1 MVQTFSPPVPGFDR
15 FKYTDGRGD
24 DGATVAALTAA
35 ALTAAALTAVTVATV
50 ATTDVVAAAMTT
62 EVEIV
67 VPIGV
72 SLFADITA
80 RLSIPVVE
88 SLFAPSSSLTSP
100 LSLPPPLQPSSRRRR
115 VSSLSYADR
124 H

>member
-1 MVQTFSPPVPGFDR
+1 MT
-15 FKYTDGRGD
+15 TDGRGDEGGHGAGDGGDTDGRVD

-35 ALTAAALTAVTVATV
+35 ALTAVTVATL
-50 ATTDVVAAAMTT
+50 ATTDVVAAAMKT

-80 RLSIPVVE
+80 RLSMPVMVS

-100 LSLPPPLQPSSRRRR
+100 LSLPPPLLPSSRRRR
-115 VSSLSYADR
+115 MTSLSYADR

>member
-1 MVQTFSPPVPGFDR
+1 MKGATGAGDGGD
-15 FKYTDGRGD
+15 TDGRGD

-35 ALTAAALTAVTVATV
+35 ALTAAALKAVTVATV
-50 ATTDVVAAAMTT
+50 ATTNVVAAAMTT

-80 RLSIPVVE
+80 RLSIPVVVS
-88 SLFAPSSSLTSP
+88 SLFAPSSSLTP
-100 LSLPPPLQPSSRRRR
+100 TLSLPPPLLPSSRRRR
-115 VSSLSYADR
+115 MSSLSYADR